1 MTPANGRAP
10 SRILLTGAGSIGRRH
25 AQNLR
30 SLAPDA
36 ELVAVCRGEESAR
49 WAADLGVVVVPSVEA
64 GLRTSPEVAV
74 VCSVSS
80 RHTDDLA
87 LLMPAVEGLY
97 IEKPVVTSPAGLQ
110 ALRALL
116 DAGWSKPTV
125 VGCNLR
131 YLPAVGTLKDL
142 CDRGEAGHLALASM
156 RVGQWLPDWRPG
168 RAWRESYSAHR
179 DQGGGVIF
187 DLVHELDSACFLFG
201 DIAHGQAAAGSR
213 SSLALE
219 SDEAASISLLMKSG
233 LPVQVALDYVSR
245 KAVREYTVVGD
256 TATLRLDFMA
266 RELTRTGPV
275 CSQAIATSPAD
286 WDIAETY
293 RSAMT
298 DLLDAW
304 RTGSA
309 TRYGL
314 AEALHSASWTVE
326 LESSAWRIAGAEA
339 ERP

>member
-1 MTPANGRAP
+1 MTPPNGRAP
-10 SRILLTGAGSIGRRH
+10 ARILLTGAGSIGRRH
-25 AQNLR
+25 VQNLR
-30 SLAPDA
+30 SLTPGT
-36 ELVAVCRGEESAR
+36 ELIAVCRGEESAR
-49 WAADLGVVVVPSVEA
+49 WAAGVGVVAVPSVEA
-64 GLRTSPEVAV
+64 GLRMNPEIAA

-80 RHTDDLA
+80 RHADDLD

-97 IEKPVVTSPAGLQ
+97 IEKPVVTGTVGLR
-110 ALRALL
+110 AVRALL
-116 DAGWSKPTV
+116 DAGWCKPTV

-131 YLPAVGTLKDL
+131 YLPAVGMLKDL
-142 CDRGEAGHLALASM
+142 CDRGEAGRVALASL

-168 RAWRESYSAHR
+168 RDYRQSYSAHR

-201 DIAHGQAAAGSR
+201 DIVHGQAAAGSR

-219 SDEAASISLLMKSG
+219 SDEAASITLLMKSG
-233 LPVQVALDYVSR
+233 LPVQIALDYVSR
-245 KAVREYTVVGD
+245 KPVREYTVVGD
-256 TATLRLDFMA
+256 AATLRLDFMA
-266 RELTRTGPV
+266 RELTRIGPDSSQVIATGP
-275 CSQAIATSPAD
+275 TD
-286 WDIAETY
+286 WDVAETY

-314 AEALHSASWTVE
+314 AEALHSTSWMVE
-326 LESSAWRIAGAEA
+326 LESSAWRMAGAVA
-339 ERP
+339 ERQ